1 MGPIGFPEMVIILVI
16 ALVVFGP
23 RKLPELG
30 RSLGRSLHEFKKASN
45 ELRSTLEDEIRIE
58 EQRDTRA
65 KSESEAKPEL
75 DLKGK
80 STLEILGQ
88 IDLFSGLPQTHL
100 RRVVD
105 IGVEEQYKSGATIF
119 QESEPG
125 DRFYLIVEG
134 AVRISRF
141 VPGMGEEALAVLRA
155 GAYFGEMSLID
166 DAPRSATAVC
176 HERCRLFVVN
186 RRDLEDLLFVDR
198 DLAYELLW
206 NWVRTLSRRLRA
218 TNDKMTF
225 LATTSKF

>member
-1 MGPIGFPEMVIILVI
+1 MPE
-16 ALVVFGP
+16 AEP
-23 RKLPELG
+23 R
-30 RSLGRSLHEFKKASN
+30 AV
-45 ELRSTLEDEIRIE
+45 
-58 EQRDTRA
+58 
-65 KSESEAKPEL
+65 EL
-75 DLKGK
+75 DVQGK
-80 STLEILGQ
+80 STHEILAQ
-88 IDLFSGLPQTHL
+88 IDLFSGVPQTHL

-105 IGVEEQYKSGATIF
+105 IGLEEQYKAGATIF
-119 QESEPG
+119 AEASPG
-125 DRFYLIVEG
+125 DKFYLIVEG

-166 DAPRSATAVC
+166 DAPRSATAVA

-186 RRDLEDLLFVDR
+186 RKDLEDLLFVDR

-225 LATTSKF
+225 LVTTSKF

>member
-1 MGPIGFPEMVIILVI
+1 MSEESDKPPGPQP
-16 ALVVFGP
+16 
-23 RKLPELG
+23 
-30 RSLGRSLHEFKKASN
+30 
-45 ELRSTLEDEIRIE
+45 LEVE
-58 EQRDTRA
+58 
-65 KSESEAKPEL
+65 
-75 DLKGK
+75 GK
-80 STLEILGQ
+80 TTLEILAQ
-88 IDLFSGLPQTHL
+88 IDIFSGLPPSHL

-105 IGVEEQYKSGATIF
+105 IGVEETYKTGSIVFHEG
-119 QESEPG
+119 EPG
-125 DRFYLIVEG
+125 NKLYLIVEG
-134 AVRISRF
+134 AVRISRV
-141 VPGMGEEALAVLRA
+141 VPGMGEEALSVLRP

-166 DAPRSATAVC
+166 DAPRSATAVS